1 MIIGGRRTEQNIP
14 VICCGSREKVS
25 VALAGTTWVTIKA
38 FDEFTVLD
46 EILAVVPSL
55 TGTSTIRIGL
65 FDADYL
71 TDGQERWNSGGVA
84 GNDTTDVGMDR
95 VVVPGTLLRIKK
107 SEAGTE
113 TVVLILYKMG
123 I

>member
-1 MIIGGRRTEQNIP
+1 MIIGGRKASQNVP
-14 VICCGSREKVS
+14 VICAGNREKVS

-38 FDEFTVLD
+38 FSDFTVLD

-55 TGTSTIRIGL
+55 SGASTIRIGL
-65 FDADYL
+65 FDPDYL
-71 TDGQERWNSGGVA
+71 TDGQERWNSGAVA
-84 GNDTTDVGMDR
+84 EDDTTDIGMDR
-95 VVVPGTLLRIKK
+95 VIVPGTLLRIKK

-113 TVVLILYKMG
+113 TVVLVMYKMG